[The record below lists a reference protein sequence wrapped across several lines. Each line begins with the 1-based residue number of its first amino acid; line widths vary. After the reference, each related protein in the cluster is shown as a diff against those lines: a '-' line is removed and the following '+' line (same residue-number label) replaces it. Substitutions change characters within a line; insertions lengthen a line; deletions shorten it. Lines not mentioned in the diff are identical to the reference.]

1 VQLMAEADGD
11 GAVRGYSLT
20 QIVLHWVIAALVV
33 VQLLFNDPI
42 QEAFDNQLEGVPT
55 NELGGALVH
64 VTVGLTILLLA
75 IVRLAIRV
83 TRGAPPV
90 HKDTPLILRG
100 VSYLVHALL
109 YLFIF
114 GMPVTGAIAW
124 FGGLELSA
132 EFHEIGRLV
141 LIPLIGFHALGAF
154 GEHFVFRNDTLLRML
169 RPERNLTK
177 L

>member
-1 VQLMAEADGD
+1 MTGD
-11 GAVRGYSLT
+11 AQNTPVRGYSLA
-20 QIVLHWVIAALVV
+20 QIALHWVIAALVV

-42 QEAFDNQLEGVPT
+42 QEAFDNQLDGVT
-55 NELGGALVH
+55 TSAMGGALIH
-64 VTVGLTILLLA
+64 VTIGLTILLLA
-75 IVRLAIRV
+75 CIRLVIRF

-90 HKDTPLILRG
+90 HKDAPLVLRAI
-100 VSYLVHALL
+100 SYMVHALL

-114 GMPVTGAIAW
+114 GMPLTGAIAW
-124 FGGLELSA
+124 FGGVELSA

-141 LIPLIGFHALGAF
+141 LIPLIGFHVLGAF

-169 RPERNLTK
+169 RPERKLTK